1 MSAAPPL
8 LAGKRRG
15 LAALLGLLA
24 LGEALLVVLF
34 AAALDQVLDAPRAP
48 MMPLLAAGGCAAMVA
63 AALLLQRWVGEDF
76 AQSFVT
82 DCRAA
87 IFTEVTRNP
96 AAAAAPA
103 KRRADAR
110 WLTVLLNDM
119 AALRNYAL
127 QGTVRLWTSS
137 LAAAAAAGWAALT
150 MPQLRPALLP
160 LMLGAGCIILLLVPL
175 SRAIAA
181 QRGARGRINRFLV
194 RRVRAEL
201 SGAVSPRGHGF
212 KKLASLSHDL
222 TRASVRRARH
232 AGLIDAV
239 AMLAGLAAALAA
251 VWVAAQEAPGAV
263 GGAAGLAGGLTL
275 LGFIAARILE
285 AARALH
291 ARTSGRIAL
300 ARLARL
306 LEPKAEALV
315 RGARIAW
322 AARWKRRV
330 AALLAFTRPHARLP
344 APPNPPAQQETET

>member
-15 LAALLGLLA
+15 LALLLGLLA

-34 AAALDQVLDAPRAP
+34 AAALDGVLGTPQAP
-48 MMPLLAAGGCAAMVA
+48 MMPLMAAGGCAVMVA

-76 AQSFVT
+76 AQGFVG

-87 IFTEVTRNP
+87 IFTEVTRSP
-96 AAAAAPA
+96 AAPA
-103 KRRADAR
+103 KQGADAR

-137 LAAAAAAGWAALT
+137 IAAAAATGWAALT
-150 MPQLRPALLP
+150 MPQLRAALLP

-194 RRVRAEL
+194 RRVRVEL
-201 SGAVSPRGHGF
+201 SGAVSAKGHGF
-212 KKLASLSHDL
+212 KKLASLSKEL
-222 TRASVRRARH
+222 THASVRRARS
-232 AGLIDAV
+232 AGMIDAV
-239 AMLAGLAAALAA
+239 AMLSGLAAALAA
-251 VWVAAQEAPGAV
+251 VWQAAQGVV

-275 LGFIAARILE
+275 LGFIAARLLE
-285 AARALH
+285 AARAMH
-291 ARTSGRIAL
+291 ARASGQIAL

-306 LEPKAEALV
+306 LEPEAEALV
-315 RGARIAW
+315 RGARKAW

-330 AALLAFTRPHARLP
+330 AVLLALPRPLARLP
-344 APPNPPAQQETET
+344 KPSGSPPNSGAEQELGA

>member
-1 MSAAPPL
+1 MSGAAPPL

-15 LAALLGLLA
+15 LALLLGLLA
-24 LGEALLVVLF
+24 LSEALLVVLF
-34 AAALDQVLDAPRAP
+34 AAALDGVLDRPEAPL
-48 MMPLLAAGGCAAMVA
+48 MPLLAAGGCALMVA

-76 AQSFVT
+76 AQGFVG

-87 IFTEVTRNP
+87 IFTEVTRTP
-96 AAAAAPA
+96 AASA
-103 KRRADAR
+103 KQGADAR

-127 QGTVRLWTSS
+127 HGTVRLWTSTI
-137 LAAAAAAGWAALT
+137 AAAAAAGWAALT

-175 SRAIAA
+175 SRAIAG

-194 RRVRAEL
+194 RRVRSEL
-201 SGAVSPRGHGF
+201 SGAVSPKGHGF
-212 KKLASLSHDL
+212 KKLASLSKEL
-222 TRASVRRARH
+222 TRASVRRARS
-232 AGLIDAV
+232 AGMIDAV

-251 VWVAAQEAPGAV
+251 VWQAAQPAQGAI

-275 LGFIAARILE
+275 LGFIAARLLE

-300 ARLARL
+300 SRLARL
-306 LEPKAEALV
+306 LEPEAEALV
-315 RGARIAW
+315 RGARTTW
-322 AARWKRRV
+322 TARWKRRV
-330 AALLAFTRPHARLP
+330 AALLALPQPPARLA
-344 APPNPPAQQETET
+344 APPIPPAQQEPDA